1 MCVKIKKFSFKLNEI
16 IAPHE
21 LPLFILDEIGEQAV
35 VQPILC
41 EEMHAGAV
49 LGPDIGE
56 NN

>member
-1 MCVKIKKFSFKLNEI
+1 MCVKIKKSSFKLNEI

-21 LPLFILDEIGEQAV
+21 LPLFILDEIGEQAL

-41 EEMHAGAV
+41 EEMHTGAV

-56 NN
+56 KN